1 MAKLWDKGY
10 ELNAQVEAFT
20 VGNDYILDRE
30 LLVAD
35 CAAGVA
41 HVRMLAAC
49 RIISDDSGRLLAG
62 ELASIAARA
71 SRGEIV
77 IDRADEDGHTTIET
91 LLTEALGEP
100 GKEVHAGRSRN
111 DQVLAAT
118 RIYTRERLL
127 DVFARLDRVV
137 TLLLDRAEEH
147 EYTVMPGRTHLQ
159 AAMLSTLGLWFGSYA
174 EQLLDD
180 WHLLASLYPLC
191 NRSPLG
197 SAASYGVPLPID
209 REMVAK
215 TLGFASVQNNV
226 LSVQASRGH
235 LDGQIIGA
243 LADIFATLSRMASDL
258 VLFSLPELG
267 YVKLPEALC
276 SGSSIMPQKRNPD
289 VLELLRGK
297 AATVAGYAEQA
308 RAVVRSLPSGYNRDV
323 QETKAPLLGAL
334 AEADRAL
341 AVVEVLAGEME
352 PVAERMKSALTPEL
366 FATDYALELLASGT
380 PFRDAYRLAAEGS
393 TERPMPDPETARRA
407 RTATG
412 SPGNLNLSAPRGE
425 LEERRELTARWLSE
439 HRAAVRATVG
449 LDSVIPVPERP
460 SN

>member
-49 RIISDDSGRLLAG
+49 RIISDGSGRLLAG

-111 DQVLAAT
+111 DQVLVAT

-127 DVFARLDRVV
+127 GVFARLDRVV
-137 TLLLDRAEEH
+137 TLLLSRAEEH
-147 EYTVMPGRTHLQ
+147 EQTVMPGRTHLQ

-323 QETKAPLLGAL
+323 QETKAPLLAAL

-366 FATDYALELLASGT
+366 FATDYALELLASGMS
-380 PFRDAYRLAAEGS
+380 FRDAYRLAAEGA

-425 LEERRELTARWLSE
+425 LEERRGLTARWLSE
-439 HRAAVRATVG
+439 HRAAVHATVG
-449 LDSVIPVPERP
+449 LESVIPVPERP
-460 SN
+460 SS